1 MIELRWEAAVRAF
14 CLAVFFAVL
23 GLRVFAY
30 ATADG
35 AEPPYLGTWK
45 VATAAV
51 APWAVSPRVPD
62 AAERALLI
70 GQTIAVKAAA
80 IAGPSPFDCRGPRY
94 KFRDFTPA
102 MLFQG
107 AFDEMKL
114 KDKSVDPD
122 RLAGALGFVGPSIKT
137 LETGCD
143 FDFYFIDASTAQVG
157 RNDIIYTLKK
167 Q

>member
-1 MIELRWEAAVRAF
+1 MIELGWEAAVRAF

-35 AEPPYLGTWK
+35 AEPPYLGTWQ

-51 APWAVSPRVPD
+51 APWVAPQRAPD
-62 AAERALLI
+62 AAQRARLI
-70 GQTIAVKAAA
+70 GKTIVFEAAA
-80 IAGPSPFDCRGPRY
+80 IAGPSPFTCRGPRY

-107 AFDEMKL
+107 AFDEMKM
-114 KDKSVDPD
+114 KNESADPD
-122 RLAGALGFVGPSIKT
+122 RLAGALGFIGPSIKT

-143 FDFYFIDASTAQVG
+143 FDFYFVDASTAQVG
-157 RNDIIYTLKK
+157 LNDIIYTLKK

>member
-1 MIELRWEAAVRAF
+1 MIGRGEEAWVRAF
-14 CLAVFFAVL
+14 CLAVFFVLL

-35 AEPPYLGTWK
+35 AEPPYLGSWK

-51 APWAVSPRVPD
+51 APWVAPQRAPD
-62 AAERALLI
+62 AAQRARLI
-70 GQTIAVKAAA
+70 GKTVVFEATA
-80 IAGPSPFDCRGPRY
+80 IAGPSPFTCRGPRY

-114 KDKSVDPD
+114 KDKAVDPD
-122 RLAGALGFVGPSIKT
+122 RLAGALGFIGPSIKT

-143 FDFYFIDASTAQVG
+143 FDFYFVDASTAQVG
-157 RNDIIYTLKK
+157 FNDFVYTLKK